1 MTNEPRGPDL
11 VHLNL
16 RLMTFRNPTIF
27 SDILFNQPVRMPS
40 RAGKGAKGLVFWAL
54 LVGGL
59 VGLAGCKPKAA
70 EESAPQEKP
79 VEPVRLGVFFPLTGA
94 QSSFGN
100 DAIRG
105 AQLAVD
111 EINAAGGIFGGRAVR
126 LEMRD
131 TRSQSETNKELVEE
145 LAKDPQIALL
155 VGEIA
160 SARSIEAAAIAQS
173 FGVPMISPAST
184 HQDVTALGDMIFRVC
199 YAEPFQG
206 AAMARF
212 AGSIKAS
219 RAAIFLEE
227 GNPYSQGLAASF
239 RDHFVKGGG
248 TIVAEQSFKAGDLA
262 FIEQLEAIKAAR
274 PEVIFLPSYYLEA
287 ALVIQQARGM
297 GLEVP
302 FLGGDGWDSSE
313 FLRVGGSAVENCYSA
328 NHFSAQNELPENT
341 AFISAYRAKFDEPP
355 PPLAALAYDAI
366 RLGVDAI
373 SRAGSE
379 SRAAI
384 QEALRT
390 TTDFQGV
397 TGLIRFGRNRN
408 PDKPAV
414 ILRVENGAFTYLET
428 IQP

>member
-1 MTNEPRGPDL
+1 MSGPDL
-11 VHLNL
+11 MHPNL
-16 RLMTFRNPTIF
+16 RPMIFRTPIF
-27 SDILFNQPVRMPS
+27 SVNDFLAKRCNRPS
-40 RAGKGAKGLVFWAL
+40 GFASL
-54 LVGGL
+54 LA
-59 VGLAGCKPKAA
+59 VGLMVALAGMGGCEPKAVDNPPPEPTP
-70 EESAPQEKP
+70 EEAA
-79 VEPVRLGVFFPLTGA
+79 EPVRLGVFFPLTGA

-111 EINAAGGIFGGRAVR
+111 EINAAGGIFGGRPVK
-126 LEMRD
+126 LEVRD
-131 TRSQSETNKELVEE
+131 TRSVAETNKEVVEG
-145 LAKDPQIALL
+145 LAKDPGIPLL

-160 SARSIEAAAIAQS
+160 SARSIEAAAIAQAH
-173 FGVPMISPAST
+173 GIPMISPAST
-184 HQDVTALGDMIFRVC
+184 HQDVTAAGDMIFRAC

-212 AGSIKAS
+212 ASSIKAS

-227 GNPYSQGLAASF
+227 GNPYSQGLASSF
-239 RDHFVKGGG
+239 RDHFVKSGG
-248 TIVAEQSFKAGDLA
+248 TIVVEKSFKAGDLS
-262 FIEQLEAIKAAR
+262 FTEQLEAIKAAS

-297 GLEVP
+297 ALEVP
-302 FLGGDGWDSSE
+302 FLGGDGWDSTE
-313 FLRVGGSAVENCYSA
+313 FLRVGGEAVENCYAA
-328 NHFSAQNELPENT
+328 NHFSAQNENPENA
-341 AFISAYRAKFDEPP
+341 AFIAAFRAKFEQPP

-379 SRAAI
+379 SRPSV
-384 QEALRT
+384 QKALLAT
-390 TTDFQGV
+390 SDFPGV
-397 TGLIRFGRNRN
+397 TGPIRFGPNRN

>member
-1 MTNEPRGPDL
+1 MSGPDL
-11 VHLNL
+11 MHPNL
-16 RLMTFRNPTIF
+16 RPMIFRTPIF
-27 SDILFNQPVRMPS
+27 SVNESFAKRCS
-40 RAGKGAKGLVFWAL
+40 RS
-54 LVGGL
+54 GGL
-59 VGLAGCKPKAA
+59 TSLLALWLMVVLAGICGCKPNAA
-70 EESAPQEKP
+70 VKDAPTEP
-79 VEPVRLGVFFPLTGA
+79 EPANPVRLGVFLPLTGA

-100 DAIRG
+100 DAIHG
-105 AQLAVD
+105 AQLAVN
-111 EINAAGGIFGGRAVR
+111 EINAAGGILDGRPVR
-126 LEMRD
+126 LEVRD
-131 TRSQSETNKELVEE
+131 TRSDAETNKEVVEE
-145 LAKDPQIALL
+145 LAKDPGIVLL

-173 FGVPMISPAST
+173 HGVPMISPAST

-212 AGSIKAS
+212 ANSIKAS

-227 GNPYSQGLAASF
+227 DNPYSQGLAASF

-248 TIVAEQSFKAGDLA
+248 TIVAEKSFKAGDLA
-262 FIEQLEAIKAAR
+262 FVEQLEAIKAAS

-297 GLEVP
+297 GMEAP
-302 FLGGDGWDSSE
+302 FLGGDGWDSQE
-313 FLRVGGSAVENCYSA
+313 FLRVGGAAVENCYAA
-328 NHFSAQNELPENT
+328 NHFSAQHEEPENA
-341 AFISAYRAKFDEPP
+341 AFIAAYGANFGQPP

-379 SRAAI
+379 SRASV
-384 QEALRT
+384 QKALLAT
-390 TTDFQGV
+390 PDFPGV
-397 TGLIRFGRNRN
+397 TGKIRFGRNRN

>member
-1 MTNEPRGPDL
+1 MFL
-11 VHLNL
+11 IHHLNVPYYGSFQKQRL
-16 RLMTFRNPTIF
+16 RG
-27 SDILFNQPVRMPS
+27 SCLF
-40 RAGKGAKGLVFWAL
+40 GL
-54 LVGGL
+54 LVGGIFL
-59 VGLAGCKPKAA
+59 GLTGCKPKVA
-70 EESAPQEKP
+70 EESPPPEAKP
-79 VEPVRLGVFFPLTGA
+79 VDPIRLGVFLPLTGA
-94 QSSFGN
+94 QSSFGK

-111 EINAAGGIFGGRAVR
+111 EINAAGGILGGRPVA
-126 LEMRD
+126 LEVRD
-131 TRSQSETNKELVEE
+131 TRSDSETTKEAVEE
-145 LAKDPQIALL
+145 LAKDSGIALL

-160 SARSIEAAAIAQS
+160 SARSIEAAAIAQRL
-173 FGVPMISPAST
+173 GVPMISPAST

-248 TIVAEQSFKAGDLA
+248 TIVAEKSFKAGDLS
-262 FIEQLEAIKAAR
+262 FSEQLEVIKAAS

-287 ALVIQQARGM
+287 ALVIQQARGLGM
-297 GLEVP
+297 EIP
-302 FLGGDGWDSSE
+302 FLGGDGWDSME
-313 FLRVGGSAVENCYSA
+313 FLRIGGEAVENCYSA
-328 NHFSAQNELPENT
+328 NHFSAQNELPENA
-341 AFISAYRAKFDEPP
+341 AFIAAYRAKFGEPP
-355 PPLAALAYDAI
+355 PPLAALAYDAV

-373 SRAGSE
+373 SRAASE
-379 SRAAI
+379 SRTAV
-384 QEALRT
+384 QEALLT

-397 TGLIRFGRNRN
+397 TGPIRFGSNRN

-414 ILRVENGAFTYLET
+414 ILRVEQGAFTYLET